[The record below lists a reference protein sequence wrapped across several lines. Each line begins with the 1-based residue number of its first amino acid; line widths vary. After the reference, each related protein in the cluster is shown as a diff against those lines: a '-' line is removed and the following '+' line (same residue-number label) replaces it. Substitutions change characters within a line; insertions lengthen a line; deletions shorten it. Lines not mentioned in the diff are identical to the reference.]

1 MTAPLEGLK
10 VLEIARVL
18 AGPWAGQLLGD
29 LGADVIKIERPG
41 AGDDTRGWG
50 PPFVEGAQG
59 KHLDSAYYHAIN
71 RGKRSVAADFREE
84 KDRALVRALAAEA
97 DVLIENYKVGDLAHY
112 GLDYES
118 VKKLNPALI
127 YCSVTGFGQDGPYAS
142 RAGYDLIIQGMG
154 GIMDL
159 TGEPDREPMR
169 TGVAYA
175 DLFTGVYSVVAIQA
189 ALLARAKTGKG
200 QHIDMSLLDVQV
212 SVLAN
217 QALFYLAS
225 GTPPKRMGSAHP
237 TVVPYQNFP
246 VKGGGYI
253 IIAVGNDVQFVR
265 FCAVLG
271 LPQLAE
277 DDRYRTNAGRIR
289 NRDTLIP
296 MLTERTAER
305 ERAELLAALEAQGVP
320 AGPIN
325 DVGQVFADPQVIARG
340 MKIDLPDIAAN
351 GGSIPGVRA
360 PIRFSGSTLVY
371 DRPSPPLGA
380 DTDEIAAAVAAG
392 KPAFRVRRS

>member
-10 VLEIARVL
+10 VLELARVL
-18 AGPWAGQLLGD
+18 AGPWAGQLLAD

-41 AGDDTRGWG
+41 SGDDTRGWG
-50 PPFVEGAQG
+50 PPFVEGAEG

-71 RGKRSVAADFREE
+71 RGKRSVTADFRDE
-84 KDRALVRALAAEA
+84 KDRDFVRKLATEA
-97 DVLIENYKVGDLAHY
+97 DVVIENYKVGDLAKY
-112 GLDYES
+112 GLDYS
-118 VKKLNPALI
+118 SLKQINPALV

-175 DLFTGVYSVVAIQA
+175 DVFTGVYSVVAIEA
-189 ALLARAKTGKG
+189 ALLARAKTGEG
-200 QHIDMSLLDVQV
+200 QHIDMALLDVQV

-225 GTPPKRMGSAHP
+225 GTPPKRMGGAHP

-246 VKGGGYI
+246 VQGGGYI
-253 IIAVGNDVQFVR
+253 IIAVGNDTQFAR
-265 FCAVLG
+265 FAKILG
-271 LPQLAE
+271 LAELAE
-277 DDRYRTNAGRIR
+277 DERYRTNAGRIR
-289 NRDTLIP
+289 NRETLIP

-305 ERAELLAALEAQGVP
+305 DRAELLAALEAAGVP

-325 DVGQVFADPQVIARG
+325 DVGQVFADPQVIHRQ
-340 MKIDLPDIAAN
+340 MRLDLPDIAAS
-351 GGSIPGVRA
+351 GGTVPGVRA
-360 PIRFSGSTLVY
+360 PIRFSESTLKY
-371 DRPSPPLGA
+371 DTPSPALGA
-380 DTDEIAAAVAAG
+380 HSDEIRSAVEAG
-392 KPAFRVRRS
+392 KPAFRLRR

>member
-1 MTAPLEGLK
+1 MSAPLEGLK
-10 VLEIARVL
+10 VLELARVL
-18 AGPWAGQLLGD
+18 AGPWAGQLFAD

-97 DVLIENYKVGDLAHY
+97 DVLIENYKVGDLAKY
-112 GLDYES
+112 SLDYPAL
-118 VKKLNPALI
+118 KQINPALV
-127 YCSVTGFGQDGPYAS
+127 YCSVTGFGQNGPYAD

-159 TGEPDREPMR
+159 TGDPDGEPMR

-175 DLFTGVYSVVAIQA
+175 DVFTGVYSVVAIEA
-189 ALLARAKTGKG
+189 ALLARAKTGEG

-253 IIAVGNDVQFVR
+253 IIAVGNDAQFAR
-265 FCAVLG
+265 FAKILG
-271 LPQLAE
+271 LPELA
-277 DDRYRTNAGRIR
+277 DDERYRTNAGRIR
-289 NRDTLIP
+289 NRDTLIH
-296 MLTERTAER
+296 LLVEKTKER
-305 ERAELLAALEAQGVP
+305 EREALLAALEAEGVP

-325 DVGQVFADPQVIARG
+325 NVAQVFTDPQVIARG
-340 MKIDLPDIAAN
+340 MKIDLPDIAAS
-351 GGSIPGVRA
+351 GGTIPGVRA
-360 PIRFSGSTLVY
+360 PIVFSASTLTY
-371 DRPSPPLGA
+371 DTPSPALGA
-380 DTDEIAAAVAAG
+380 HTEEIRAAVEAG
-392 KPAFRVRRS
+392 QPAFRARR

>member
-10 VLEIARVL
+10 VLELARVL

-41 AGDDTRGWG
+41 AGDDTRAWG
-50 PPFVEGAQG
+50 PPFVEGAAG

-71 RGKRSVAADFREE
+71 RGKRSVTADFREE
-84 KDRALVRALAAEA
+84 KDHALVRALVAEA
-97 DVLIENYKVGDLAHY
+97 DVLIENYKVGDLAQY
-112 GLDYES
+112 GFDYAS
-118 VKKLNPALI
+118 VKKFNPALI

-154 GIMDL
+154 GIMHL
-159 TGEPDREPMR
+159 TGEPEREPMR

-175 DLFTGVYSVVAIQA
+175 DVFTGVYSVVAIEA
-189 ALLARAKTGKG
+189 ALLARAKTGEG

-225 GTPPKRMGSAHP
+225 GTSPKRMGGAHP

-253 IIAVGNDVQFVR
+253 IIAVGNDAQFVR
-265 FCAVLG
+265 FCKILG
-271 LPQLAE
+271 LLQLAE
-277 DDRYRTNAGRIR
+277 DERYRTNAGRIR
-289 NRDTLIP
+289 NRDSLIP
-296 MLTERTAER
+296 LLTERTAER
-305 ERAELLAALEAQGVP
+305 ERAELLAALEAEGVP

-351 GGSIPGVRA
+351 GGKIPGVRA
-360 PIRFSGSTLVY
+360 PIVFSGSTLAY
-371 DRPSPPLGA
+371 DRPSPALGA
-380 DTDEIAAAVAAG
+380 HTEEVAAAVAAG
-392 KPAFRVRRS
+392 KPVFRVRR

>member
-10 VLEIARVL
+10 VLELARVL
-18 AGPWAGQLLGD
+18 AGPWAGQLLAD

-41 AGDDTRGWG
+41 SGDDTRGWG
-50 PPFVEGAQG
+50 PPFVEGAEG

-71 RGKRSVAADFREE
+71 RGKRSVTVDFRDE
-84 KDRALVRALAAEA
+84 KDREFVRKLAAEA
-97 DVLIENYKVGDLAHY
+97 DVIIENYKVGDLAKY
-112 GLDYES
+112 GLDYS
-118 VKKLNPALI
+118 SLKQINPALV

-169 TGVAYA
+169 VGVAYA
-175 DLFTGVYSVVAIQA
+175 DVFTGVYSVVAIEA
-189 ALLARAKTGKG
+189 ALLARAKTGEG
-200 QHIDMSLLDVQV
+200 QHIDMALLDVQV

-225 GTPPKRMGSAHP
+225 GTPPKRMGGAHP

-246 VKGGGYI
+246 VKDGGYI
-253 IIAVGNDVQFVR
+253 IIAVGNETQFAR
-265 FCAVLG
+265 FAKILG
-271 LPQLAE
+271 LAE
-277 DDRYRTNAGRIR
+277 LVDDERYRTNAGRIR
-289 NRDTLIP
+289 NRETLIP

-305 ERAELLAALEAQGVP
+305 DRAELLAALEAAGVP

-325 DVGQVFADPQVIARG
+325 NVGQVFADPQVIHRQ
-340 MKIDLPDIAAN
+340 MRLDLPDIAAS
-351 GGSIPGVRA
+351 GGTVPGVRA
-360 PIRFSGSTLVY
+360 PIRFSESTLKY
-371 DRPSPPLGA
+371 DTPSPALGA
-380 DTDEIAAAVAAG
+380 HSDEIRSAVEAG
-392 KPAFRVRRS
+392 KPAFREKR

>member
-10 VLEIARVL
+10 VLELARVL
-18 AGPWAGQLLGD
+18 AGPWAGQLLAD

-41 AGDDTRGWG
+41 SGDDTRGWG
-50 PPFVEGAQG
+50 PPFVEGAEG

-71 RGKRSVAADFREE
+71 RGKRSVTVDFRDE
-84 KDRALVRALAAEA
+84 KDREFVRKLAAEA
-97 DVLIENYKVGDLAHY
+97 DVIIENYKVGDLAKY
-112 GLDYES
+112 GLDYS
-118 VKKLNPALI
+118 SLKQINPALV

-169 TGVAYA
+169 VGVAYA
-175 DLFTGVYSVVAIQA
+175 DVFTGVYSVVAIEA
-189 ALLARAKTGKG
+189 ALLARAKTGEG
-200 QHIDMSLLDVQV
+200 QHIDMALLDVQV

-225 GTPPKRMGSAHP
+225 GTPPKRMGGAHP

-246 VKGGGYI
+246 VKDGGYI
-253 IIAVGNDVQFVR
+253 IIAVGNETQFAR
-265 FCAVLG
+265 FAKILG
-271 LPQLAE
+271 LAELA
-277 DDRYRTNAGRIR
+277 DDERYRTNAGRIR
-289 NRDTLIP
+289 NRETLIP

-305 ERAELLAALEAQGVP
+305 DRAELLAALEAAGVP

-325 DVGQVFADPQVIARG
+325 NVGQVFADPQVIHRQ
-340 MKIDLPDIAAN
+340 MRLDLPDIAAS
-351 GGSIPGVRA
+351 GGTVPGVRA
-360 PIRFSGSTLVY
+360 PIRFSESTLKY
-371 DRPSPPLGA
+371 DTPSPALGA
-380 DTDEIAAAVAAG
+380 HSDEIRSAVEAG
-392 KPAFRVRRS
+392 KPAFREKR